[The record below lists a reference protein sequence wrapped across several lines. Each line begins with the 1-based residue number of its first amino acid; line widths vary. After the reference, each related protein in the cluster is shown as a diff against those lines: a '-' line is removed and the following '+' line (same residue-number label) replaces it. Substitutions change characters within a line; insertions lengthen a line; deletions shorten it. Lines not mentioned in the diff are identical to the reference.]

1 MSPLE
6 AANPVPE
13 NPARLSAEKA
23 PSVVTG
29 ANSTRTTGTTIRPM
43 IQSSRAASGF
53 GVTTRAEASRP
64 IVAAVSSTAATGTTQ
79 SVRVDR

>member
-1 MSPLE
+1 MSP
-6 AANPVPE
+6 ADVANPVPE
-13 NPARLSAEKA
+13 NPARLSAENA

-53 GVTTRAEASRP
+53 GATTRAEASRP